1 MLSFPLRS
9 RSARAQ
15 AKRPV
20 AREGADSI
28 MPGAQAGVGPS
39 RDGWYSSSLELMAG
53 LEVTEDVPLEGL
65 PADWTARFGER

>member
-9 RSARAQ
+9 RSARANV
-15 AKRPV
+15 KRPV
-20 AREGADSI
+20 VPDAADSF
-28 MPGAQAGVGPS
+28 MPGAQAGVAQS